1 MCFSSILGRLFS
13 THKFHLLV
21 IILLS
26 SIILFTNLHKGD
38 LSGYDDPLYAHEGK
52 QMLLTG
58 DWWSIRL
65 NGALNFEYPPMF
77 IWLEALSMKVFG
89 ISDFAAKFPSALS
102 ALLTIILVFCI
113 ARELSEEFWLPICA
127 ALVLA
132 LSQHYMKYAMRAV
145 TDAPFTFFF
154 TLSLLLYIKGLK
166 HPRYLIFCGL
176 AIGSAILTRSI
187 IGLIPIGIILGHQII
202 TRHYQRPPLGYL
214 LSGLLIAL
222 LLPSIWYV
230 SQYLLHGDRFVSA
243 HYSFVASKISSEG
256 RLDGWRF
263 MRGLLAYPL
272 FLLRHYWP
280 WLPLMVAGLIIQVKR
295 LVRHRDRLAELLV
308 VWVVLVMLPFN
319 LVEAKLLRY
328 IIPVFPAFSML
339 SATPLASWLSR
350 IRKDIYLWAGYLA
363 LSIVVI
369 LIAAFPKPLTRAED
383 MRRLAPIVDSHIE
396 PDRRVT
402 IYFRGEARPDSLINR
417 FLWYSN
423 RFCTYVND
431 PDRLLE
437 ALRANETGLFIV
449 DIGSYERLV
458 VNSGVKV
465 EMLMQTKN
473 FVCFRTVK
481 DISYGK
487 L

>member
-1 MCFSSILGRLFS
+1 MSLSGTFSRLFA
-13 THKFHLLV
+13 THKFHLSI
-21 IILLS
+21 IILSS
-26 SIILFTNLHKGD
+26 SIILFANLHKGD

-89 ISDFAAKFPSALS
+89 ISDFAAKFPAALS

-113 ARELSEEFWLPICA
+113 AREFSEEFWLPICA
-127 ALVLA
+127 AWVLA
-132 LSQHYMKYAMRAV
+132 LTQHYMKYAMRAM
-145 TDAPFTFFF
+145 TDAPFTFFL

-166 HPRYLIFCGL
+166 RPRYLIFCGL
-176 AIGSAILTRSI
+176 AIGSGILTRSI
-187 IGLIPIGIILGHQII
+187 IGLIPIGIILGHQIV
-202 TRHYQRPPLGYL
+202 TRHYQRPRLRYL

-243 HYSFVASKISSEG
+243 HYSFVTSKIDSEG
-256 RLDGWRF
+256 TSGGWRF
-263 MRGLLAYPL
+263 MRGLLAYPW

-308 VWVVLVMLPFN
+308 VWVVLVMLPFS

-328 IIPVFPAFSML
+328 VIPVFPAFSIL

-350 IRKDIYLWAGYLA
+350 ARKDIYLQAGCLA
-363 LSIVVI
+363 LSVVVI
-369 LIAAFPKPLTRAED
+369 LIAAFPRPLMRAED
-383 MRRLAPIVDSHIE
+383 MRRLAPIVDANIE
-396 PDRRVT
+396 PGRRVT
-402 IYFRGEARPDSLINR
+402 IYFRGDAHPDYLINQ

-423 RFCTYVND
+423 RFYTYMKD
-431 PDRLLE
+431 PDRLVE
-437 ALRANETGLFIV
+437 ALHANETGLFIA

-458 VNSGVKV
+458 VNSGVEV
-465 EMLMQTKN
+465 EVLMQTKN
-473 FVCFRTVK
+473 FVCFRTVD
-481 DISYGK
+481 DISCDK